1 MATKKSFQKLLFLF
15 YLWLVKSKLWFTS
28 IWVWAIFGRSH
39 WMLSRWLSCRLNY
52 FLFFILVNLNLCR
65 VRNLRNRRLH
75 LFSHLVLA
83 RRRHVAR
90 RTAGVASWRRQVWRA
105 RRIRPRFILFI
116 SIKWLSLWILP
127 CSWSANSPSG
137 AQFHVPCT
145 AWSTHSQESQHKYH
159 QSNR

>member
-1 MATKKSFQKLLFLF
+1 MATEKSFQKSHFLL
-15 YLWLVKSKLWFTS
+15 YLLLVKSKLWFTS

-116 SIKWLSLWILP
+116 LIKWP
-127 CSWSANSPSG
+127 YANFTLFLKREF
-137 AQFHVPCT
+137 AQWGSIPCT
-145 AWSTHSQESQHKYH
+145 LYCLIDSLSRISAQISSI
-159 QSNR
+159 